1 MDLSVL
7 KHLFSMLLS
16 YSFKKSAAT
25 STSLCMTPPP
35 PLPSH
40 PKDKIEVAVH
50 PRLISSLVT
59 GSAERLW
66 RKKGP
71 TRSPTALQTR
81 PNPVSQRGHVALSF
95 PPFFRGPAVVW
106 VRRALWC
113 CCYKYAAPSPSK
125 WQLYSGARTR
135 CLGAV
140 GASRSK
146 KGKPSVAALV
156 DMYLCT
162 WAVDVWSDGSFR
174 LWWSALTYKTPP
186 C

>member
-1 MDLSVL
+1 
-7 KHLFSMLLS
+7 MLLS
-16 YSFKKSAAT
+16 YSFKTSTAA

-35 PLPSH
+35 SR
-40 PKDKIEVAVH
+40 PKDKIEVAVPPPHLLPH
-50 PRLISSLVT
+50 PISSLVMC
-59 GSAERLW
+59 SAERLW

-71 TRSPTALQTR
+71 TQSPTALQTG

-95 PPFFRGPAVVW
+95 TPFFRGPAVVW
-106 VRRALWC
+106 VRRAGWC
-113 CCYKYAAPSPSK
+113 CCYKYAAASPSK

-162 WAVDVWSDGSFR
+162 SAVDVWSDGSFR
-174 LWWSALTYKTPP
+174 LWWSPLTYKIPP

>member
-1 MDLSVL
+1 MHD
-7 KHLFSMLLS
+7 
-16 YSFKKSAAT
+16 
-25 STSLCMTPPP
+25 PPP
-35 PLPSH
+35 PPSLPNSLPPNP
-40 PKDKIEVAVH
+40 PKGQNRGCSAPPPPRLLPGNVLGWASVKEEGGPHGH
-50 PRLISSLVT
+50 PRRSRQDQIQ
-59 GSAERLW
+59 SA
-66 RKKGP
+66 
-71 TRSPTALQTR
+71 
-81 PNPVSQRGHVALSF
+81 RGGTWLCLS

-106 VRRALWC
+106 VRRARWC
-113 CCYKYAAPSPSK
+113 CCYKYAAASPSK

-162 WAVDVWSDGSFR
+162 WAVDVRSDGSFR
-174 LWWSALTYKTPP
+174 LGWSPLTHEMPP